1 VKTEIAPPPP
11 PGAGVPEPEVD
22 RRRSHRI
29 TIVVLALSGI
39 VGALWV
45 FGPIFYAGHDDPT
58 AIDSKPVH
66 KAVSAGCTQLRS
78 DLAAVPETMAV
89 ADRAEAENRAVER
102 FVGGVRTLGPD
113 TLAHDQP
120 VEQWLGDWEHI
131 VAVRRQAVREGR
143 RFSTPVA
150 GGAPLNIRM
159 FELIRS
165 GLEKCDVPPQL
176 LDPEPGRI

>member
-1 VKTEIAPPPP
+1 VKTDLEPPP
-11 PGAGVPEPEVD
+11 PGPGVPEPEVD

-29 TIVVLALSGI
+29 TLVVLALSGI

-45 FGPIFYAGHDDPT
+45 LGPIFYAGHDDPT
-58 AIDSKPVH
+58 AIDSKPVRR
-66 KAVSAGCTQLRS
+66 AVSAGCTQLRS
-78 DLAAVPETMAV
+78 DLAAVGKTMAV
-89 ADRAEAENRAVER
+89 ADRAEAQNRAVER
-102 FVGGVRTLGPD
+102 FVGGVRALGPD

-120 VEQWLGDWEHI
+120 VELWLGDWEHI
-131 VAVRRQAVREGR
+131 VAVRRQAVAEGKP
-143 RFSTPVA
+143 FSTPIA

-176 LDPEPGRI
+176 LDPEPGRV